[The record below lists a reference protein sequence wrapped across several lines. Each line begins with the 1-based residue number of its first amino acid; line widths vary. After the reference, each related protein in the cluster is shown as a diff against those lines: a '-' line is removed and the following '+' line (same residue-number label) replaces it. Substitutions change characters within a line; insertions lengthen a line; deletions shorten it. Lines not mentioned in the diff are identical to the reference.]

1 MNEITCRF
9 NRGGATLVELLVALP
24 ILAIGLGAAA
34 AFIVSSSSH
43 LGAGEARLQATI
55 QGIAV
60 MDSLR
65 LLVGHDPIQPPGAGG
80 PGGDEPPGGAFPA
93 EGVRPAAHASMLW
106 RWDGCCR
113 LEVELDGGHSGGGR
127 VIQGP
132 GWVLLPG
139 GATGAGDVEGATAGD
154 SAAGPE
160 PTGGPNPLEVGS

>member
-24 ILAIGLGAAA
+24 IVAVGLGAAA
-34 AFIVSSSSH
+34 AFVVSSSSH
-43 LGAGEARLQATI
+43 LGAGEARLQAAI

-65 LLVGHDPIQPPGAGG
+65 ALVGHDPIQPPGANG
-80 PGGDEPPGGAFPA
+80 PGGDEPAGGAFPA
-93 EGVRPAAHASMLW
+93 EGIRPAAHASMLW

-113 LEVELDGGHSGGGR
+113 LEVQLEGGHSGWGR

-132 GWVLLPG
+132 GWVLIPG
-139 GATGAGDVEGATAGD
+139 GAAGTSSVEGETAGE
-154 SAAGPE
+154 SAEGSE
-160 PTGGPNPLEVGS
+160 PTVGPSLFEVGP